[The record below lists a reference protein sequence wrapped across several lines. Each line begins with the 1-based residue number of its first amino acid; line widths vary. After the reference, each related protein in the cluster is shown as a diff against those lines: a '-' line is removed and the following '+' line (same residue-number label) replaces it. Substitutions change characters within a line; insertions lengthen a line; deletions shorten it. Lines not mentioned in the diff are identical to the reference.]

1 MKKLDDAMKGVLAR
15 LREIF
20 AQEEVVQ
27 VPSLKSRQRVDVKRD
42 VNLVN
47 GLMHN
52 VVVNTIDQ
60 VNKLL
65 YAGSFVLAER
75 LGLMRKR
82 GKRQEKEEPWWKM
95 RIEGNIGRWR
105 MDLSRV

>member
-1 MKKLDDAMKGVLAR
+1 MG

-20 AQEEVVQ
+20 AQEEVV
-27 VPSLKSRQRVDVKRD
+27 PSLKSRQRMDVNREG
-42 VNLVN
+42 NLVN

-65 YAGSFVLAER
+65 YTGSFVVAER

-82 GKRQEKEEPWWKM
+82 GKRQEKENRGGRGEFREILAGGG
-95 RIEGNIGRWR
+95 RIWLGLRR
-105 MDLSRV
+105 